1 MADFPLF
8 LLDASLELGEVVF
21 NELDLIARLVA
32 DSVLKFSELL
42 LQLLFLGGWLEG
54 RVLGLLMVL
63 KSLLDDCFEVAE
75 QNLGLVV
82 VQLGGAVLLDELL
95 AVGVVHLAEQLFAE
109 LLIALD
115 GLALV
120 YFSDYLF
127 LLVHVLLDLA
137 TVFLEGGVA
146 RDHVEPFEPAYI
158 TSYFLSMLR
167 RILLRRL

>member
-42 LQLLFLGGWLEG
+42 LQLLYLGGWLEG
-54 RVLGLLMVL
+54 RVLGLLKVL

-95 AVGVVHLAEQLFAE
+95 FAE
-109 LLIALD
+109 LLITLD